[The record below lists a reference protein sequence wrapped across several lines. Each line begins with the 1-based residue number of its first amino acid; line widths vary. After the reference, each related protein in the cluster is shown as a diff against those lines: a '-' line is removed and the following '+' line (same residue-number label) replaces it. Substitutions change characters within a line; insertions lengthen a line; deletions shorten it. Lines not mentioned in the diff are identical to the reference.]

1 MLIPI
6 WRGRTDEDRDIELR
20 KEANIALFHE
30 RHEDLKAELEAQNID
45 QQQFDQLTAELQHTL
60 LSYVFSIEK
69 S

>member
-30 RHEDLKAELEAQNID
+30 RHEDLKAELEAQNIKG
-45 QQQFDQLTAELQHTL
+45 LII
-60 LSYVFSIEK
+60 SIN
-69 S
+69 SLY

>member
-45 QQQFDQLTAELQHTL
+45 QKQNC
-60 LSYVFSIEK
+60 
-69 S
+69 